1 MPVKFNS
8 TGAKTMNANRAIPA
22 APRGAW
28 RKRVWKNRMMYLML
42 LIPLAM
48 LILFKYVPMYGV
60 QIAFRNFLPGRSI
73 WESEWVGLRYIVN
86 FFNSYN
92 FWTLLKNTLVLG
104 LYNVAVF
111 PCALI
116 LAICVNYLR
125 NKKFQKVVQTISYLP
140 HFITMVVMC
149 SIILQMFDARTG
161 LFNAVM
167 GLFGVQPRNYMG
179 IPGAFKHIY
188 IWTSVWQDIGY
199 ASIIYIASLSG
210 VSPELHEAATI
221 DGATLLKRI
230 WHVDLP
236 ALLPT
241 ICVLLIMRCGAML
254 NVGYEKV
261 YLLQNPMNLNASE
274 IINTYEYKQGLTSGL
289 PQYSSATAIGLFVS
303 LVNMVILVIVNRIS
317 GAISG
322 NSLW

>member
-1 MPVKFNS
+1 
-8 TGAKTMNANRAIPA
+8 MNAREVHSPSGRA
-22 APRGAW
+22 GLF
-28 RKRVWKNRMMYLML
+28 KRVWKNRMLYLML
-42 LIPLAM
+42 LIPLVI
-48 LILFKYVPMYGV
+48 LILFRYVPMYGV
-60 QIAFRNFLPGRSI
+60 QIAFRNYQPSRSM
-73 WESEWVGLRYIVN
+73 WESEWVGLKYVFN
-86 FFNSYN
+86 FFHSYN
-92 FWTLLKNTLVLG
+92 FWNIITNTLVLG
-104 LYNVAVF
+104 LYGIATF

-125 NKKFQKVVQTISYLP
+125 NKKFQKFVQTVSYLP

-149 SIILQMFDARTG
+149 SIILQLFDAKTG
-161 LFNAVM
+161 LFNALM
-167 GLFGVQPRNYMG
+167 GLFGVPARNYMG
-179 IPGAFKHIY
+179 IPSAFKHIY

-199 ASIIYIASLSG
+199 ASIIYIAALAG
-210 VSPELHEAATI
+210 ISPELHEAATI

-241 ICVLLIMRCGAML
+241 ICVLLIMRCGSLL

-261 YLLQNPMNLNASE
+261 FLLQNPMNQTASE
-274 IINTYEYKQGLTSGL
+274 VVNTYVYKQGLTSGL

-303 LVNMVILVIVNRIS
+303 VINMIILILVNRLS
-317 GAISG
+317 GVISG